1 MKLWKINPRDPL
13 IFRDGRPFHADASV
27 KASTM
32 AFPYPSTIAGAVRT
46 ICGTDSETGLFNTND
61 IDKVLKIGIT
71 GPLLVE
77 EQFNENRIQF
87 LLPSPADCLV
97 LNTFQN
103 KNKGERVW
111 LRPIKLPKGSCSN
124 STQELL
130 IGSDVI
136 IKDKP
141 HSNAPKFWYWEKYL
155 KWLENPEK
163 ENDSIEFKD
172 LGLDGLV
179 TETRTHVAIDASTS
193 ANVDGALF
201 QTSGLE
207 FTHTRKS
214 KNGNNRLSNA
224 RQLSMVVGCDEEID
238 QKVGFLGGERRVVG
252 WEKTDLSLPT
262 CPDSIRKRIKDE
274 KACRLVLL
282 TPAIFEKGL
291 MPTWNYKVT
300 IKGIVSSRYQ
310 VVSGW
315 DYKKRK
321 PKPTTRLVPAGSVYY
336 LELDDGCDVDNFI
349 KAVWMRNI
357 SDDEQKQKDG
367 FGLAVLGTWDRK

>member
-1 MKLWKINPRDPL
+1 M
-13 IFRDGRPFHADASV
+13 
-27 KASTM
+27 
-32 AFPYPSTIAGAVRT
+32 
-46 ICGTDSETGLFNTND
+46 
-61 IDKVLKIGIT
+61 
-71 GPLLVE
+71 
-77 EQFNENRIQF
+77 
-87 LLPSPADCLV
+87 
-97 LNTFQN
+97 
-103 KNKGERVW
+103 
-111 LRPIKLPKGSCSN
+111 
-124 STQELL
+124 
-130 IGSDVI
+130 
-136 IKDKP
+136 
-141 HSNAPKFWYWEKYL
+141 

-163 ENDSIEFKD
+163 EKDSIEFKD

-207 FTHTRKS
+207 FTHTRKTKKGS
-214 KNGNNRLSNA
+214 DRLSDA
-224 RQLSMVVGCDEEID
+224 RQLSLVVGCDEDID

-262 CPDSIRKRIKDE
+262 CPDSIRGRIKDK

-291 MPTWNYKVT
+291 MSAWDYKVS

-310 VVSGW
+310 VVPGW

-336 LELDDGCDVDNFI
+336 LTFKEDYDIDDFI
-349 KAVWMRNI
+349 DSVWMKNI
-357 SDDEQKQKDG
+357 SDEEQKRLDG
-367 FGLAVLGTWDRK
+367 FGLAVLGTWDGLPIEMKVEK